1 MEQALKNEQ
10 RKNKMLLLDVF
21 LLDDLQVI
29 EESKSKGT
37 MKVRGTFQRAEE
49 ANSNNRVYPKAVLE
63 NQINKLQPLITE
75 RRLCG
80 ELDHPQSDTVRLSNA
95 SHLVTKL
102 WMESNEVYGEA
113 EVLNTPAGKVAQA
126 LISDGVKIGISSRGL
141 GTLSEGIYG
150 KSKTVNDDFRLVT
163 FDLVADPST
172 RGAYPALSES
182 VMYTDDKY
190 KRTLDQ
196 AISEKIF
203 ITMLKNRLNED
214 KKKDE
219 PKAVSQA
226 SEFHQFDKPHVKA
239 KRGASSKRKKA
250 SSRAARRTQK
260 HIPIPGD
267 LGPNFHTKDHGIQ
280 DSNDVLVSLFR
291 DRLDEFTG
299 RRRQQRML
307 ARRKLA
313 ATIQKRLEYER
324 TLPDSDEPDSDE
336 EEKKKKKKV
345 AESASK
351 KGKPYVAKYPKD
363 TEDPYE
369 ELARIKKDKREGP
382 GEGPPHP
389 GYSVKNALIRM
400 RDRRRNKK

>member
-1 MEQALKNEQ
+1 
-10 RKNKMLLLDVF
+10 MLLLDVF

-182 VMYTDDKY
+182 VMYTDEKY

-214 KKKDE
+214 KKKDKVGE
-219 PKAVSQA
+219 AANFKRWPTTGFPPISKGVS
-226 SEFHQFDKPHVKA
+226 VA
-239 KRGASSKRKKA
+239 KGVISPLKKTNKKKR
-250 SSRAARRTQK
+250 
-260 HIPIPGD
+260 IPIPGD